1 VGANAGIERSVG
13 RVILLLNSDA
23 TLERVAIERCLGVLA
38 ERPEVGVVG
47 PQLVHT
53 DGRLQNSVHVFP
65 SLFTELIPTWLP
77 ELILPG
83 RFPSKRRPPREPTPV
98 DAVLGASLFVR
109 RESIEAVG
117 KLSEDYFFF
126 LEETDLCWRI
136 RSAGWQVLYV
146 PDAQVVHV
154 SGASSKQRDRADTRI
169 EYNRSLD
176 HFLKT
181 HRGAHSARAVR
192 IVRLLKNAASVLLLG
207 ALAPLSARLRV
218 RLHERW
224 RVLVWQLS
232 GRPPDRGLAAL

>member
-1 VGANAGIERSVG
+1 
-13 RVILLLNSDA
+13 
-23 TLERVAIERCLGVLA
+23 
-38 ERPEVGVVG
+38 
-47 PQLVHT
+47 
-53 DGRLQNSVHVFP
+53 
-65 SLFTELIPTWLP
+65 
-77 ELILPG
+77 
-83 RFPSKRRPPREPTPV
+83 
-98 DAVLGASLFVR
+98 VLGASLFVR